1 MGLAVPS
8 RQALPHPRVTPQ
20 GLLFFVLLGPSQWP
34 PVMTTPIVNVLNGT
48 AARFTCTFT
57 SCYKVDNKQ
66 FSLNWTYQ
74 ECHNCSEE
82 TGHQAGNEA
91 RLGQRL
97 QGEGQAHSS
106 DWNKTKGG
114 AGWGEG
120 AAPGCAV
127 TGSWAGPALGVRFRR
142 PPPIS
147 FPPPAVPTVTPPGDS
162 TVAVIVG
169 ASVGGF
175 LAVLI
180 LGLVIVKCVRRKKQ
194 QTLNT
199 DDQKTEE
206 DGKTDGE
213 GNPEEGTK

>member
-82 TGHQAGNEA
+82 TVSAPEASAIGHTIPAVPE
-91 RLGQRL
+91 
-97 QGEGQAHSS
+97 
-106 DWNKTKGG
+106 
-114 AGWGEG
+114 
-120 AAPGCAV
+120 CAV
-127 TGSWAGPALGVRFRR
+127 CRELRGRGPSPHPHNLTLHDPAPTAPSYIALFRR

>member
-82 TGHQAGNEA
+82 TVSQGLRGP
-91 RLGQRL
+91 GQTV
-97 QGEGQAHSS
+97 QVSS
-106 DWNKTKGG
+106 L
-114 AGWGEG
+114 
-120 AAPGCAV
+120 APGAPWL
-127 TGSWAGPALGVRFRR
+127 GALAPPLAGPIQRA
-142 PPPIS
+142 PM
-147 FPPPAVPTVTPPGDS
+147 TPPGDS